1 RNKIGVEIQEADN
14 AIRFAAEQLEQ
25 SKQAV
30 EYAITTL
37 RSYQYAYNKGYEDLL
52 YLNIVETKAFETEV
66 KLVEAQ
72 SDWFFALSQLQAAL
86 ALDPLAEAMEITDLP
101 PEDYPGPDDMPK
113 DVDQVPADFEA
124 DWEKHLQRGKAQGNN

>member
-1 RNKIGVEIQEADN
+1 M
-14 AIRFAAEQLEQ
+14 
-25 SKQAV
+25 
-30 EYAITTL
+30 
-37 RSYQYAYNKGYEDLL
+37 
-52 YLNIVETKAFETEV
+52 NIVETKAFETEV

-101 PEDYPGPDDMPK
+101 PADYPGPDDMRK

-124 DWEKHLQRGKAQGNN
+124 DWEKHLQRGKAQDNNDQQ